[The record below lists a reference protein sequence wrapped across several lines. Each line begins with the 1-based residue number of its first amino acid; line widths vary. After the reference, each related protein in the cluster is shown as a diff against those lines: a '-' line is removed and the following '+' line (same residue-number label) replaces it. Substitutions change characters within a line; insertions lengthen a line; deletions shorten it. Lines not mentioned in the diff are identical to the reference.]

1 MKTKL
6 LFTILSFLLTAFL
19 TFAQSDNSIKEK
31 LKDVKEAKKIVIT
44 TEKGDVVFEGDE
56 AKNIIDKI
64 KSGVKK
70 RIKIVTDGKDIL
82 TEDIEGVEGVE
93 DENVIIW
100 KTEDGEGKI
109 FKNKGKGNKIMI
121 FRDYDKNISL
131 LKDKKIINVNVE
143 EENGKK
149 TVTVKTIENGEEKVE
164 TYKGKE
170 ADDFL
175 EKMEKENEMF
185 FEIDFDSDDD
195 FTWVSSDA
203 DSNQIEKKV
212 EVKVKVE
219 NGKKKVILTTIKNG
233 EESVKVFGI
242 DEADEYLKSEK
253 EEK

>member
-56 AKNIIDKI
+56 SKKIIDKI

-70 RIKIVTDGKDIL
+70 RIKIVTDGNKIL
-82 TEDIEGVEGVE
+82 TEDIEGVE

-109 FKNKGKGNKIMI
+109 FKNKGNGNKIMM

-143 EENGKK
+143 EENEKK

-212 EVKVKVE
+212 EVKVE

-242 DEADEYLKSEK
+242 NEADEYLKSEK
-253 EEK
+253 EEE